1 MMGKYK
7 GGHRRGVGER
17 GRAGTGCSVNK
28 LRRGEWEGGVVGGG
42 GLEKMP
48 DWDNLI
54 VRCVA
59 NDLIKGRM
67 MGKSVRSR
75 RRSVSV

>member
-1 MMGKYK
+1 MG
-7 GGHRRGVGER
+7 
-17 GRAGTGCSVNK
+17 
-28 LRRGEWEGGVVGGG
+28 VGGG